1 MKRLFSSTN
10 SSPGIFPTAY
20 WENSGNKSTFID
32 KNRAIFKLFD
42 GILGPEKNLGPTSN
56 QNSLADILIINESRK
71 CSEFQF
77 DEDFTVSK
85 DQTLN
90 LDSFLFFS

>member
-10 SSPGIFPTAY
+10 SSLGIFPTAY
-20 WENSGNKSTFID
+20 WEYSDNKSTFID

>member
-42 GILGPEKNLGPTSN
+42 GILGPTSN

-77 DEDFTVSK
+77 DEGFTVSK